1 MWSWLEKNY
10 CRYGVDILDVIFAYT
25 NTSIWFSPF
34 IWLWSRIP
42 EPSKSNSI
50 LNLKYAETELSYD
63 ADFLHMGRIQQKQ
76 QIDTVGLSGLQ

>member
-1 MWSWLEKNY
+1 MS
-10 CRYGVDILDVIFAYT
+10 
-25 NTSIWFSPF
+25 
-34 IWLWSRIP
+34 SRIP

-63 ADFLHMGRIQQKQ
+63 ADFLHMGRIQQKK